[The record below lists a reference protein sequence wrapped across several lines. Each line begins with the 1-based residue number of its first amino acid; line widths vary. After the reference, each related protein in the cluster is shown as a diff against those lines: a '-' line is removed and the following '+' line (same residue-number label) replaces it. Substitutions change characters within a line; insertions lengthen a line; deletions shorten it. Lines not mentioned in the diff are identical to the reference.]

1 MTDNDNDNNGFTPFP
16 GVLDSEAAV
25 AGACMISSRH
35 ADEAAA
41 ILTENDFYDLGHAA
55 VFTAASDLSGRGAHV
70 DEIAVRNHLAR
81 TGNLQSLGPSGT
93 RLFELIHQAVTP
105 LDGLR
110 WHADLVRADAI
121 RRIAHMACIQGVQM
135 TAHPTFEPEHIGLI
149 LDKLAAADPAAHA
162 VHNLWIRDGLDD
174 FLDSLDKPTDDT
186 VIHTPWPD
194 LDHVVK
200 LRPGQLVV
208 AGARPGGGKSLFGM
222 QVAMKNAITNRIP
235 TLVVSMEMRRAEV
248 MRRIY
253 AAEAGV
259 LLDRLTNHTLDE
271 ADWNRIGAATDRIRN
286 APLVIDDS
294 PHASLQHLRARL
306 RWMSAS
312 DPVRLVVVDY
322 LQLMISSRKSENRV
336 LEVTELTRGL
346 KLLAM
351 ELDVCVVALAQLN
364 RGAEQRA
371 NKKPTLGD
379 LRESGSI
386 ENDADTVLFMHPEPD
401 DRRGELDIVVAKQRS
416 GAHGVDVPLVFQ
428 GHHARFVPKAWTP
441 HNALRTVA

>member
-1 MTDNDNDNNGFTPFP
+1 MTDEPNGYTPHP
-16 GVLDSEAAV
+16 GILDSEAAV
-25 AGACMISSRH
+25 AGACMISPRH

-41 ILTENDFYDLGHAA
+41 ILTADDFYDLGHAA
-55 VFTAASDLSGRGAHV
+55 VFTAAAELSGSGAYV
-70 DEIAVRNHLAR
+70 DEVAVRNHLAR
-81 TGNLQSLGPSGT
+81 TGNLQALGPGGS
-93 RLFELIHQAVTP
+93 RLFDLIHQAVTP

-110 WHADLVRADAI
+110 WHADLVRADAVR
-121 RRIAHMACIQGVQM
+121 RRIHMACSRGVQIS
-135 TAHPTFEPEHIGLI
+135 AHPDFEPDHVSLI
-149 LDKLAAADPAAHA
+149 LDGITDAVPAGRDQRD
-162 VHNLWIRDGLDD
+162 LWIRDGLDD
-174 FLDSLDKPTDDT
+174 FLDSLDKLADET
-186 VIHTPWPD
+186 VLPTPWPD

-222 QVAMKNAITNRIP
+222 QVAMKNAIVGRTP
-235 TLVVSMEMRRAEV
+235 TLLVSMEMRRAEV

-259 LLDRLTNHTLDE
+259 SLDQLTNHTL
-271 ADWNRIGAATDRIRN
+271 ADSDWQRMGAATDRIRN

-306 RWMSAS
+306 RWMAS
-312 DPVRLVVVDY
+312 TEPVRLVVVDY
-322 LQLMISSRKSENRV
+322 VQLMISSRKSENRV

-351 ELDVCVVALAQLN
+351 ELDVCVIALAQLN

-371 NKKPTLGD
+371 NKKPVLAD

-386 ENDADTVLFMHPEPD
+386 ENDADTVLFMHPDPD
-401 DRRGELDIVVAKQRS
+401 DRGALDICVEKQRS
-416 GAHGVDVPLVFQ
+416 GAHGITVPLVFQ
-428 GHHARFVPKAWTP
+428 GHYARFVSKAWTP
-441 HNALRTVA
+441 HNALRSVS